1 MGGCVLLMVV
11 GAVVWLEWGSCV
23 VVAIVGWGPRGRPVE
38 GWLLGVGLSNVA
50 VVRCR
55 MCCMMAVAGGG
66 FIPALSCGAVGWTRV
81 GSLMVGVWLELWS
94 VGGGVVCLER
104 GFVGGLGLVGSRRF
118 AVSWGGR
125 LVLVMLW
132 VALVDVLVVVGQP
145 GMRVC

>member
-1 MGGCVLLMVV
+1 MGPG
-11 GAVVWLEWGSCV
+11 
-23 VVAIVGWGPRGRPVE
+23 GRPVE

-55 MCCMMAVAGGG
+55 MCCVMAVVGGG
-66 FIPALSCGAVGWTRV
+66 FIPALSCGAAGWMWA
-81 GSLMVGVWLELWS
+81 GSLMVGVRLELWS
-94 VGGGVVCLER
+94 VGGGVVCLDG